1 MNKYKINYSVTI
13 EAETQQDA
21 VNIFFESV
29 PQGGEMQCA
38 NLADIVE
45 PAEKVEKLYKSID
58 ELICDVRKQN
68 HFMKHLYMV
77 AEPKDCIND

>member
-1 MNKYKINYSVTI
+1 MNKYKITYSVTI
-13 EAETQQDA
+13 EAETQRDA

-29 PQGGEMQCA
+29 PQNGVMQCA

-45 PAEKVEKLYKSID
+45 PAKKVEKLYKSID
-58 ELICDVRKQN
+58 ELISDIRKQN

-77 AEPKDCIND
+77 AKPKDCIND